1 MSDYNRCDVCKIE
14 NDNVKAGR
22 WIFYCPLHKE
32 TDIRKTIENERPFD
46 GDMNDVEG
54 IYNSRNLIDVLDSS
68 DALFKPK
75 ICK

>member
-1 MSDYNRCDVCKIE
+1 MSDYHRCDVCKIE

-46 GDMNDVEG
+46 GDMNDVSGE
-54 IYNSRNLIDVLDSS
+54 VLEM
-68 DALFKPK
+68 LTF
-75 ICK
+75 